1 MTIYEDYKQKYQK
14 NERTIKYILNP
25 KHKDIL
31 IHFLGEDKVKILTL
45 VFKLF
50 KEKLDNHKKG
60 VFQSNIIFTVNLVKE
75 ETGLSSYRQS
85 KAIEE
90 LATKFG
96 IIDWVYIKYGG
107 VTYSVRAIKINFD
120 EIEEFC
126 SEFVMFYR
134 EFVRLQKLPKDKLV
148 KMLIS
153 ERANSR
159 ALMAELFEFDT
170 EEPEFVFEEEK
181 VIN

>member
-1 MTIYEDYKQKYQK
+1 
-14 NERTIKYILNP
+14 
-25 KHKDIL
+25 
-31 IHFLGEDKVKILTL
+31 
-45 VFKLF
+45 
-50 KEKLDNHKKG
+50 
-60 VFQSNIIFTVNLVKE
+60 
-75 ETGLSSYRQS
+75 
-85 KAIEE
+85 
-90 LATKFG
+90 
-96 IIDWVYIKYGG
+96 
-107 VTYSVRAIKINFD
+107 
-120 EIEEFC
+120 
-126 SEFVMFYR
+126 MFYR